1 MFLKNV
7 KSKGN
12 VYIYLCAYNCLDQDK
27 KIIFS
32 FGRIDKALM
41 RMKKWKENFCDFPVD
56 LSEMGCCREDL
67 LDWVRTLETGI
78 TKTGK
83 KFKSII

>member
-1 MFLKNV
+1 MFLKSV

-12 VYIYLCAYNCLDQDK
+12 VYIYLCAYSSLDQDK
-27 KIIFS
+27 KILFS
-32 FGRIDKALM
+32 FGRIDKAIRSM
-41 RMKKWKENFCDFPVD
+41 RQWKNNFRELPEE
-56 LSEMGCCREDL
+56 LSKMGCCREDL
-67 LDWVRTLETGI
+67 LDWIRTLETGV